1 MGLNWGEIAAEAAA
15 ETDRKL
21 AGDISSLTTMTDGEI
36 EELFP
41 TPGDKQR
48 LAQLMEIVK
57 SAEARNV
64 KINRIVAN
72 VEDLAGVVLTLAGRV
87 G

>member
-1 MGLNWGEIAAEAAA
+1 MGLNWTEIAAEAAA
-15 ETDRKL
+15 ETDREL

-41 TPGDKQR
+41 APQDKQR

-64 KINRIVAN
+64 KVSRIVAN
-72 VEDLAGVVLTLAGRV
+72 VEDLAEVVLTLAGKV